1 MEGRRERGLSYTAC
15 SHSEKAR
22 VVRWPLGHAGLSP
35 RAALGHRLVG
45 LRSLSAW
52 GLHSDI
58 SVSQKGLDPGLGAAQ
73 TTGCFSV
80 SEGSGSRPLAV
91 PTTQAG
97 AATVNCLHSRPGG
110 SPLGDPSS
118 SVLPSWTGEQRVPL
132 YSGQASRR
140 PCAFTLRA
148 VSWLLTCLS
157 ACSALCNPVDCSPP
171 GSSVYGLFQA
181 RILEWVN
188 YFHFLILKNIHYCI

>member
-97 AATVNCLHSRPGG
+97 AATVKCLHSCPGEVRWGTPPPVSCLAGPVNNGSLCILARPVD
-110 SPLGDPSS
+110 DPVRSHS
-118 SVLPSWTGEQRVPL
+118 ALYHGCLP
-132 YSGQASRR
+132 A
-140 PCAFTLRA
+140 CLRA
-148 VSWLLTCLS
+148 QLS
-157 ACSALCNPVDCSPP
+157 VTPWTVARQAPLSMDFSKQEHW
-171 GSSVYGLFQA
+171 SGL
-181 RILEWVN
+181 ITS
-188 YFHFLILKNIHYCI
+188 IS